1 MSVETILSGAI
12 AKQGELQQRAMDATM
27 RISLAVVAVAE
38 RDTLEAI
45 RQGDEIKAAIK
56 GETDASIDNA
66 GGASGGGG

>member
-1 MSVETILSGAI
+1 MGVETILSGAI
-12 AKQGELQQRAMDATM
+12 ARQGALQQRAMDATM

-56 GETDASIDNA
+56 GEIDASIDHV
-66 GGASGGGG
+66 GGTSGGGG

>member
-12 AKQGELQQRAMDATM
+12 ARQGELQQRAMDATM
-27 RISLAVVAVAE
+27 RISLAAVAVAE

-45 RQGDEIKAAIK
+45 RQGGEIKAAIK
-56 GETDASIDNA
+56 GEIDASIDDV